1 MPILFGLLG
10 WLVGAFAAHAAEAI
24 MKRQPLK
31 RPVCPYCEAPY
42 GVLQWSALLAL
53 LTGQRGCQQCAKPF
67 RTPRLL
73 GELFLA
79 LCWGMLAARYG
90 VFWRSLVS
98 MAALIPLEMILVTD
112 LEVKLVPNLI
122 MLPSI
127 AVMLIVGTL
136 MGPAIP
142 SPRNWTWLTALE
154 GAGLAFLLM
163 RLLVWLGVATFGE
176 GALGEGDITLATY
189 IGAMLGFPL
198 ILESLLIAFVLGGI
212 GAIAVL
218 ATKRGGLNTAIAYG
232 PYLILGAALT
242 MIYAREIVALIF

>member
-10 WLVGAFAAHAAEAI
+10 WLIGAFAAHAAEAI

-31 RPVCPYCEAPY
+31 RPACPYCESPY

-53 LTGQRGCQQCAKPF
+53 LTGQRSCRQCAKPF

-79 LCWGMLAARYG
+79 VCWGVLVARYG
-90 VFWRSLVS
+90 FFWRVLVG
-98 MAALIPLEMILVTD
+98 MIALIPLEMILVTD

-127 AVMLIVGTL
+127 AVMLVVGVL
-136 MGPAIP
+136 IGPAIP
-142 SPRNWTWLTALE
+142 TPRNWTWWMALA
-154 GAGLAFLLM
+154 GAGSAFVLL
-163 RLLVWLGVATFGE
+163 RLLVWLGVAVFGE
-176 GALGEGDITLATY
+176 GALGEGDITLSTY

-198 ILESLLIAFVLGGI
+198 VLEALLLAFLLGGV
-212 GAIAVL
+212 GAAAVL

-242 MIYAREIVALIF
+242 LIYAQEIVQLIF

>member
-1 MPILFGLLG
+1 MPILAALLG

-42 GVLQWSALLAL
+42 GALQWSALLAL
-53 LTGQRGCQQCAKPF
+53 LTGQRRCRQCAKPF

-79 LCWGMLAARYG
+79 ICWGVLAARYG
-90 VFWRSLVS
+90 FSWRVLVG
-98 MAALIPLEMILVTD
+98 MLALIPLEMVLVTD
-112 LEVKLVPNLI
+112 MEVKLVPNLI

-127 AVMLIVGTL
+127 AVMLVVGTL
-136 MGPAIP
+136 LGPAIP
-142 SPRNWTWLTALE
+142 APRAWTWLTALE
-154 GAGLAFLLM
+154 GAGLAFVLM

-198 ILESLLIAFVLGGI
+198 ILEALLLAFVLGGV
-212 GAIAVL
+212 GAVAVL
-218 ATKRGGLNTAIAYG
+218 LTRRGGLNTAIAYG
-232 PYLILGAALT
+232 PYLILGGALT
-242 MIYAREIVALIF
+242 LIYAREIVSLIF